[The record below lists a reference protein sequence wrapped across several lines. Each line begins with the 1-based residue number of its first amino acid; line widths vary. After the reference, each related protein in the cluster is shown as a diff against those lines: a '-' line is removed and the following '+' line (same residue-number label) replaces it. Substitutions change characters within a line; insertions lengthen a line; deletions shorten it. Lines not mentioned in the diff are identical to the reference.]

1 MINKL
6 IKDRRSPVL
15 FSERPVEKEKLEL
28 LFEAARWAPSSNNQ
42 QPWRFIIAKKED
54 KHDFNRLFECLSPG
68 NQVWVVT
75 VPVLI
80 LSIAETISSYN
91 NKMNKYAF
99 HDVGLAVGNLLLQAT
114 SLGLFVH
121 QMGGY
126 DNDKARKSL
135 KIPYGYD
142 PVAMIAVG
150 YLAESHEGFPQKLI
164 EREKEPRKRKSLDK
178 IVYSN
183 IWGNNFFSKNLRT
196 LH

>member
-1 MINKL
+1 MINEL
-6 IKDRRSPVL
+6 ILKRHSPVL
-15 FSERPVEKEKLEL
+15 FSDRTVENEKLEL

-42 QPWRFIIAKKED
+42 QPWRFIVAKKED
-54 KHDFNRLFECLSPG
+54 KDNFNRLFDCLSPG
-68 NQVWVVT
+68 NQIWAVT

-91 NKMNKYAF
+91 KKMNKYAF

-114 SLGLFVH
+114 SMGLFVH

-126 DNDKARKSL
+126 DNEKARNNL
-135 KIPYGYD
+135 KIPHDYD

-150 YLAESHEGFPQKLI
+150 YLAESYEGFPQELI
-164 EREKEPRKRKSLDK
+164 EREKKTRKRNPLNE

-183 IWGNNFFSKNLRT
+183 MWGKSFFS
-196 LH
+196 